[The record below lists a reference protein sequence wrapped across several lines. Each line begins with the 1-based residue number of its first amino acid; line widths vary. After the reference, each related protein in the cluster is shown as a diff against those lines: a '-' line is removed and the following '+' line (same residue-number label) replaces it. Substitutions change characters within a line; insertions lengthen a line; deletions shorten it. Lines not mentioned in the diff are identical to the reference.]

1 MVMHI
6 DGEEIVD
13 APEIADRLGLKSSRQ
28 VLDLRVHRLGFPD
41 PVARH
46 GRKLMWSWSQVE
58 MWGSTASEALP
69 PSFGAKLTL

>member
-28 VLDLRVHRLGFPD
+28 VLDLRVHRLGLPD
-41 PVARH
+41 AVARH
-46 GRKLMWSWSQVE
+46 GRKLMWSWSQVDA
-58 MWGSTASEALP
+58 WATLSIGSLSTTHFSTAR
-69 PSFGAKLTL
+69 

>member
-46 GRKLMWSWSQVE
+46 GRKLMWSWSQVDA
-58 MWGSTASEALP
+58 WATLSIGSLSTTHFSTAR
-69 PSFGAKLTL
+69 